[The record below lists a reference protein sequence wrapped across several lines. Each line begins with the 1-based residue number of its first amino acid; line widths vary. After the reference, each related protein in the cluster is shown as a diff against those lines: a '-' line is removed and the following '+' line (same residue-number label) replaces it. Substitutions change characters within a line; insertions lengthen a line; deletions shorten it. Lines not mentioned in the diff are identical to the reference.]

1 MYSDLFIVIQ
11 YDRELHKSP
20 GASSEFR
27 KLFFLSTWSV
37 SFDIKK
43 SIDFHASVN
52 SCSSSYQ
59 TVSAQVKSSPPVT
72 RNTPPLSIHNKLL
85 VSTFSSVPIWAH
97 FQTEWELYSPTY
109 LLHVVNTSACRSKVF
124 YFSCSRLT
132 APHHNTQ
139 LCVQST
145 DLLRHMDSGFIHC
158 GWKEVTSLTASEQ
171 RTWSYGTNTR
181 LSRSTSTNTSKDK
194 WNDSPADLRVHK
206 PSARLFNL
214 LQPLLVID
222 VRTARTQ
229 MRAIYWNA
237 LKCN

>member
-1 MYSDLFIVIQ
+1 VYSDLFIVIQ

-124 YFSCSRLT
+124 YFSTCNS
-132 APHHNTQ
+132 
-139 LCVQST
+139 SKF
-145 DLLRHMDSGFIHC
+145 LLPFDRTTSQHTVMRPKHWLAASHGQWIH
-158 GWKEVTSLTASEQ
+158 T
-171 RTWSYGTNTR
+171 
-181 LSRSTSTNTSKDK
+181 
-194 WNDSPADLRVHK
+194 LRVERGDIADCIGTENVK
-206 PSARLFNL
+206 LRYKYEVK
-214 LQPLLVID
+214 QEYVD
-222 VRTARTQ
+222 
-229 MRAIYWNA
+229 
-237 LKCN
+237 